1 MEYRPTVELVLAS
14 KNINTGTI
22 LWTFKLKMP
31 KSYLAQLNTH
41 RLLSRNASS
50 SRAVPI
56 DTMINK
62 IKSDTV
68 IPMQWVKNKKGMS
81 GDSTISLSAEQLAT
95 ERWLFSLEKQLN
107 IVRQLESLNLHK
119 QYANRLLEP
128 YVNAEVLVSATQWSN
143 FIALRSDHATQPE
156 LQSITN
162 QIKAIQ
168 SGSKPRVLST
178 GEWHLPF
185 ITDLEENLP
194 LDIKQKISVAR
205 CARVSY
211 YLKDTCELSDTDKD
225 IALFNRLKE
234 SGHWSPFEHIAT
246 PHTDNVMC
254 GNYLSWV
261 QLRHSFDDSHDDIGL
276 DTKYATRQELKQFLH
291 KQLINKI

>member
-1 MEYRPTVELVLAS
+1 MDYSPQVELVLAS
-14 KNINTGTI
+14 QNVNTGTV

-41 RLLSRNASS
+41 RLFSRNASS
-50 SRAVPI
+50 SRAVPVS
-56 DTMINK
+56 TMINN

-68 IPMQWVKNKKGMS
+68 LPMEWVKNKKGMS
-81 GDSTISLSAEQLAT
+81 GNSLISKGYQNIAT
-95 ERWLFSLEKQLN
+95 DRWLSSLENQLGIVKQLDTLG
-107 IVRQLESLNLHK
+107 VHK

-128 YVNAEVLVSATQWSN
+128 YINAEVLVSATQWAN
-143 FIALRSDHATQPE
+143 FIALRTDHATQPE

-168 SGSKPRVLST
+168 SGSRPKVLT
-178 GEWHLPF
+178 VGEWHLPF
-185 ITDLEENLP
+185 ITNIEEYLP
-194 LDIKQKISVAR
+194 LDVKQKISVAR

-225 IALFNRLKE
+225 ITLFNRLKE

-246 PHTDNVMC
+246 PYRDKVMC

-276 DTKYATRQELKQFLH
+276 DTKYATRRELKSFLRR
-291 KQLINKI
+291 N